1 MHPKQNT
8 PTTLV
13 ANAVE
18 SPDPRSVLQ
27 TPSLTYV
34 WSPVD
39 SLAQGKHMGGLPKI
53 GGPKCSTLNSRV
65 LIIKHPKIDYP

>member
-27 TPSLTYV
+27 TPSLAYV

-39 SLAQGKHMGGLPKI
+39 SLAQGKHMGVSENRGA
-53 GGPKCSTLNSRV
+53 LNV
-65 LIIKHPKIDYP
+65 VP